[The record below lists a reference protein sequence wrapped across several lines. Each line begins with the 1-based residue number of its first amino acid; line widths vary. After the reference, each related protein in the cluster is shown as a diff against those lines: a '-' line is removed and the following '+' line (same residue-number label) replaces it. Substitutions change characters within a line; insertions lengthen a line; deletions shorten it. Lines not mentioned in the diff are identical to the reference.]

1 MRKHLDCLLKKERSC
16 DLPQYMASRAI
27 LKIPSNDQIGDS
39 IRAPAALVLNDD
51 CEGAFEMEEMLWEMA
66 ARAGFMPPADIA
78 KKLRRRGILVASN
91 RRGVKLVRAR
101 AQLVEAVS

>member
-1 MRKHLDCLLKKERSC
+1 
-16 DLPQYMASRAI
+16 
-27 LKIPSNDQIGDS
+27 
-39 IRAPAALVLNDD
+39 
-51 CEGAFEMEEMLWEMA
+51 MEEMLWEMA

-101 AQLVEAVS
+101 AQLVEACHERANVS